1 MSGTNELDYI
11 KEMRLHIGVSTAIE
25 VRPGEGMRYKRE
37 DRMSKEEE
45 AKMCTLFS
53 GKVKRQLAVLKDLS
67 GK

>member
-11 KEMRLHIGVSTAIE
+11 KEMRLNISVSTAIE
-25 VRPGEGMRYKRE
+25 VRPGEGMHYKRE

-45 AKMCTLFS
+45 AQTCTLFS
-53 GKVKRQLAVLKDLS
+53 GKVKRQLAVMKDLS